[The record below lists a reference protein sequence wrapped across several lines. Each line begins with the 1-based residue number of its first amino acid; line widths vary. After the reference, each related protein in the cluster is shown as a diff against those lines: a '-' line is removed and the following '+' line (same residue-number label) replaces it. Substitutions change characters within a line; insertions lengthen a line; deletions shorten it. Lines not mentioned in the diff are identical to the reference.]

1 MHGSIRDFRLETIVL
16 VWGMVFFSFPL
27 AAQTELIEPSQ
38 SLTTSESQEEEPV
51 LEAELP
57 TPDARGNYQPSSP
70 VHPMWEIV
78 DRGLSG
84 LNCYETFPPNQGSH
98 RVVSRLFSGQ
108 ILEIID
114 PDESQDVWVEAQG
127 KTWLAV
133 RDPWSGQSCW
143 VRAHKDFIKPIEENQ
158 EAILHRSRFAIE
170 KSLGF

>member
-27 AAQTELIEPSQ
+27 AAQTESIEPSQ
-38 SLTTSESQEEEPV
+38 SSTTSEFQEEEPV

-57 TPDARGNYQPSSP
+57 TPDARGDYQPSSP
-70 VHPMWEIV
+70 VHPTWEIV

-84 LNCYETFPPNQGSH
+84 LNCYETFPPNQDSH
-98 RVVSRLFSGQ
+98 RVVSRLFSRQ
-108 ILEIID
+108 VLEVTSHN
-114 PDESQDVWVEAQG
+114 ESQEIWVESSG

-133 RDPWSGQSCW
+133 RDPWSGQTCW
-143 VRAHKDFIKPIEENQ
+143 VRAHQEFIKPINENQ